1 MRKNVLLT
9 PLNNGTVSFIKPWF
23 THAQNIFQKTSLG
36 NPLFIHHSLYEQ
48 HSLKNKNV
56 CSFQDGFPRDEC
68 FCAKI
73 LLYSF
78 NRAVK
83 KKVEM

>member
-1 MRKNVLLT
+1 MFLRHLT
-9 PLNNGTVSFIKPWF
+9 TLISF
-23 THAQNIFQKTSLG
+23 
-36 NPLFIHHSLYEQ
+36 
-48 HSLKNKNV
+48 KNKNV

-73 LLYSF
+73 RLYSF